1 MNYTIILNLGGNLVT
16 QLTQAEQQL
25 VRINGLAQKI
35 NGGSG
40 TRTASGIGGTVG
52 GSRLD
57 RLYNISQRLGSGQTQ
72 EQFNRRFNEAF
83 KHIQRFQNDFIRNSF
98 TISGFRRNFSNFV
111 GSVDAFASAI
121 TNAVPVL
128 GAASSALKAFALSS
142 AVPVV
147 VGGLAYSAG
156 SKFLNSRNIRE
167 ATSDRLQFEAAERG
181 LGSEYA
187 EALRGASTIAS
198 QYGISRA
205 QALANINILSGLET
219 ESGSISYGQAND
231 ITRAAAIIGSFG
243 SVPFERVAQNL
254 QQILS
259 VNEPNARDIREL
271 IHQAPIL
278 SKYALQDLQSQG
290 EIGGD
295 PREYYKDRDN
305 LLKGLYR
312 LLEEFKVPLSALI
325 RGRQELRRR
334 DFYISAERQLEPL
347 FSVIGETTNKLYDR
361 LEISLE
367 KFVRN
372 FDSSTWESN
381 FDSFVSAVG
390 TLADTAITAASK
402 LGGIAS
408 GAANYTGTIVATLAA
423 NKFLKFLPAPLRL
436 AATAGVATTSY
447 LIESDVNESNY
458 KQIAKIASER
468 TRFNNIL
475 NDAIISASQ
484 LTYTG
489 EGNNRRSLFE
499 IAGGDRDNVIS
510 EFANQI
516 PQSTRDSLYMNLPRI
531 DSTYTERLRYNGRSG
546 ATIEKTE
553 DVADFNNSYVTTIF
567 NTIADI
573 FKNISNSIDKGGL
586 RSGVGL
592 SDTND
597 IETLT
602 KGSRSLHIYFQAPLA
617 EVNNNITTGAN
628 AQEIVDR
635 FETQTVDIVSRVLQE
650 AIYNATLIS

>member
-52 GSRLD
+52 GGRLD

-98 TISGFRRNFSNFV
+98 TISGFRRNFGNFV

-278 SKYALQDLQSQG
+278 SKYALQDLQSRG
-290 EIGGD
+290 EIGD

-305 LLKGLYR
+305 LLQGLYR
-312 LLEEFKVPLSALI
+312 LLEEFRVPRSAEI
-325 RGRQELRRR
+325 RGRQELTRR
-334 DFYISAERQLEPL
+334 DFYLNAERQLEPL
-347 FSVIGETTNKLYDR
+347 FEEIGNATTKLYAVLTDAVNNFSASFDERKVALLFQTFIDGVDAIGQALPKVVGFLTDFTIAIEAFGDNIVALWKTLTFRPLQGLASFNRTYERIDQRQNILTGEKVFDIFARDFIKQELSNYERVRGESPFSNDAERDTQLNQLLQELTQNFRGNVNWQAYGAQRYIMDFGQYNSNPNASVTEFPGIDLLPYNELLFYIAEFFKRVGNDSSSRGVNSVIT
-361 LEISLE
+361 
-367 KFVRN
+367 
-372 FDSSTWESN
+372 
-381 FDSFVSAVG
+381 
-390 TLADTAITAASK
+390 
-402 LGGIAS
+402 
-408 GAANYTGTIVATLAA
+408 
-423 NKFLKFLPAPLRL
+423 
-436 AATAGVATTSY
+436 
-447 LIESDVNESNY
+447 
-458 KQIAKIASER
+458 
-468 TRFNNIL
+468 
-475 NDAIISASQ
+475 
-484 LTYTG
+484 
-489 EGNNRRSLFE
+489 
-499 IAGGDRDNVIS
+499 
-510 EFANQI
+510 
-516 PQSTRDSLYMNLPRI
+516 
-531 DSTYTERLRYNGRSG
+531 
-546 ATIEKTE
+546 
-553 DVADFNNSYVTTIF
+553 
-567 NTIADI
+567 
-573 FKNISNSIDKGGL
+573 
-586 RSGVGL
+586 
-592 SDTND
+592 DTND